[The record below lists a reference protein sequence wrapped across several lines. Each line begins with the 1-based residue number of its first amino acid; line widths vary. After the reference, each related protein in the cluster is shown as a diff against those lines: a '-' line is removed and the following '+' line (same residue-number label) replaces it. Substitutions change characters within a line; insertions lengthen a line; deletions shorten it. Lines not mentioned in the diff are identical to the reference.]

1 MMHYLLYVRSVYVG
15 EKRFHLLVWEA
26 SQAPKAKA

>member
-26 SQAPKAKA
+26 SKFSQAP